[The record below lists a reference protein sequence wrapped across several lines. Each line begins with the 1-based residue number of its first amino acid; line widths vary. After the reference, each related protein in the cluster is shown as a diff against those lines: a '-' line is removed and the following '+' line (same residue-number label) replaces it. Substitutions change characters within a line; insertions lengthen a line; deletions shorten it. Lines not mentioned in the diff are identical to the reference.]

1 MKNVVLRWA
10 GKQEIGFLRQV
21 NFTEKDVTVEEEIKK
36 VFEPVFACEKR
47 MRELENEMKTSADK
61 QLLREYDNLQSR
73 MEAMR
78 GIRWR
83 RIWRLCF
90 SGSGLRRR
98 SETPDRK
105 FFRWTADES
114 GIYQTAVKTSGYHAA
129 R

>member
-1 MKNVVLRWA
+1 ML
-10 GKQEIGFLRQV
+10 
-21 NFTEKDVTVEEEIKK
+21 TVEEEIKK
-36 VFEPVFACEKR
+36 AFEPVFACEKR

-78 GIRWR
+78 GYSWQQDMETMFQRFGFA
-83 RIWRLCF
+83 LED
-90 SGSGLRRR
+90 L
-98 SETPDRK
+98 ETPDQK

-114 GIYQTAVKTSGYHAA
+114 GIYQTAVKTSRYHAA